1 MIKSNRITGNE
12 KLTIKELKAF
22 MNLYGLSRREFS
34 EILGITVQGVT
45 LWLNGKRDISVTIS
59 RLVRL
64 FKKYPRLLKEF

>member
-12 KLTIKELKAF
+12 KLTIKDLKAF